1 MLTSEGKGRTFAAY
15 FSIAVFP
22 FIGYNESM
30 LELFSPGETRRTER
44 IIMMKILL
52 TGARGFVGAR
62 IAAAL
67 PAVAA
72 PSLRNMTEDGVRRLV
87 DETEPDFVIHTAAI
101 SDIPTCEKDPEASY
115 RANVALPVWL
125 AKTGIKGVFFS
136 TDQVY
141 GGCAGDGPFSENDS
155 APANLYARHKLEM
168 ERRVLEANPSAVL
181 LRATWMYDMP
191 LYGAANRGNFLVNM
205 LRGKE
210 AAFSGAQHRA
220 VTYVREVARWT
231 ERALSVPGGVYNFG
245 SENSLTML
253 ETARWLAER
262 LDLPIALRDAGP
274 RPSLWMNCEKAR
286 DQGIRFMNTVD
297 GLEQCIRD
305 YALDIG

>member
-1 MLTSEGKGRTFAAY
+1 
-15 FSIAVFP
+15 
-22 FIGYNESM
+22 
-30 LELFSPGETRRTER
+30 
-44 IIMMKILL
+44 MKALL
-52 TGARGFVGAR
+52 TGARGFLGAR
-62 IAAAL
+62 IAAAM
-67 PAVAA
+67 PVIAA
-72 PSLRNMTEDGVRRLV
+72 PSLRNTTEDGIKRLI
-87 DETEPDFVIHTAAI
+87 DETEPDFIIHTAAI

-115 RANVALPVWL
+115 RANVTLPVWL
-125 AKTGIKGVFFS
+125 AKTGIKGAFFS

-141 GGCAGDGPFSENDS
+141 GGRGEEGPFSEEDT
-155 APANLYARHKLEM
+155 APANVYARHKLEM
-168 ERRVLEANPSAVL
+168 EKRVLDANPSAVL

-205 LRGKE
+205 LRQRE

-220 VTYVREVARWT
+220 VTYAREAARWT

-253 ETARWLAER
+253 ETAKWLADR

-274 RPSLWMNCEKAR
+274 RPPLWMNCEKAR
-286 DQGIRFMNTVD
+286 SQGIRFMNTVE